1 MNMINVVLVGIG
13 GYGKKYAEHLLKE
26 RHLHGVHLVAVV
38 DPYAS
43 KSEIYSEL
51 IGAKIPIFETLEQFY
66 SYANADLAV
75 ISTPIHLHFEQ
86 TCYALRHGSNAL
98 CEKPAAPTVEQVRE
112 MIRVRNDQKRIVAV
126 GFQWCHD
133 PTVQRLKKDILS
145 GKFGIAKKFKA
156 LVLWPRDTA
165 YYSRSSWAGK
175 LKFEGQWV
183 LDSIASNA
191 AAHFLHFMLFLLGS
205 NMLDSAYPEFV
216 EAELYRANKIES
228 FDTCAMRIGAN
239 NTEILFFAS
248 HAVKERIGPV
258 FELEFSQATVYF
270 NHPDFL
276 NVTNAFSVVHRD
288 GTKEIYGV
296 VDHSSMRK
304 LWDVVDFLRG
314 KERIYC
320 TLESALSLTL
330 AVNCAHLSSEIV
342 DFPANLRR
350 IEGDPPLVWVENLS
364 EWFSECFTQGKLP
377 NELGLP
383 WARVGRKIYSE
394 QCEVL
399 EI

>member
-1 MNMINVVLVGIG
+1 MNVIKVVLVGTG

-26 RHLHGVHLVAVV
+26 SHLHGTHLVAVV

-43 KSEIYSEL
+43 KSEIYTEL
-51 IGAKIPIFETLEQFY
+51 VSAKIPIFETLEQFY
-66 SYANADLAV
+66 SRARADLAV
-75 ISTPIHLHFEQ
+75 ISTPIHLHCEQ
-86 TCYALRHGSNAL
+86 TCYALRHGSNVL
-98 CEKPAAPTVEQVRE
+98 CEKPAAPTVEQIRE
-112 MIRVRNDQKRIVAV
+112 MIRVRDDQKHIVAV
-126 GFQWCHD
+126 GFQWCYD
-133 PTVQRLKKDILS
+133 PAIQQLKKDILS

-165 YYSRSSWAGK
+165 YYNRSSWAGK
-175 LKFEGQWV
+175 LKVNGQWV

-191 AAHFLHFMLFLLGS
+191 AAHFLHLMLFLLGPS
-205 NMLDSAYPEFV
+205 MLDSAYPDFV

-270 NHPDFL
+270 NHPNFSG
-276 NVTNAFSVVHRD
+276 NTNTLLVAHQD
-288 GTKEIYGV
+288 GTKEIYGM

-304 LWDVVDFLRG
+304 LWDVVDLLRG
-314 KERIYC
+314 EERIYC

-330 AVNCAHLSSEIV
+330 TVNCAHLSSEII
-342 DFPANLRR
+342 DFPASLKR
-350 IEGDPPLVWVENLS
+350 IEGNPSLVWIENLS
-364 EWFSECFTQGKLP
+364 ECLNECFKQGRLP
-377 NELGLP
+377 SELGLP
-383 WARVGRKIYSE
+383 WARVGKKIQLG
-394 QCEVL
+394 QCEVFEL
-399 EI
+399 